1 MRKTFI
7 FILVLALLIPTF
19 AACGSSNNDGKVVV
33 GGKQYTE
40 AQLTSEIIAQLLEA
54 KTNLTVERKY
64 DMPSAICFQSIN
76 SGDIDIYPEY
86 TGGMLLAY
94 LEQEIEPGTS
104 PQATYD
110 AAKAGFKEQFD
121 LVVLEPFGFNNTYA
135 NAISREFAEANNIKT
150 NSDLAPFTA
159 DLTYGAEHAFFDR
172 LDGFENMCATYGYEF
187 KESNIVKMDVSL
199 KYQSLRQ
206 GQMDV
211 CCVYTTDGE
220 LANFDVVV
228 LEDDKNFFPAYY
240 CCPVVRQDTL
250 DKYPEIETA
259 LAPLK
264 DCVTEADMIRY
275 NSLID
280 SGKMDIAAAASEFI
294 NEFGLLD

>member
-1 MRKTFI
+1 MKKI
-7 FILVLALLIPTF
+7 VVMLLALVLILGIF
-19 AACGSSNNDGKVVV
+19 SGCSKSGGKSKVII

-54 KTNLTVERKY
+54 KTDLTVERKY
-64 DMPSAICFQSIN
+64 DMPSAICFQSIK

-94 LEQEIEPGTS
+94 LNQEIAPGTD
-104 PQATYD
+104 PQTTYD
-110 AAKAGFKEQFD
+110 LAKKGFKDEFS
-121 LVVLEPFGFNNTYA
+121 LIVLEPLGFNNTYA

-150 NSDLAPFTA
+150 NSDLAPFTK
-159 DLTYGAEHAFFDR
+159 DLTYGAEHSFFDR
-172 LDGFENMCATYGYEF
+172 NDGFENMCLTYGYEF
-187 KESNIVKMDVSL
+187 EDKNIVKMDVAL

-220 LANFDVVV
+220 LADFDLVV

-240 CCPVVRQDTL
+240 CCPVVREDTL
-250 DKYPEIETA
+250 KKHPEVAEA
-259 LAPLK
+259 LACLK
-264 DCVTEADMIRY
+264 DCVTAPDMIRY
-275 NSLID
+275 NALVD
-280 SGKMDIAAAASEFI
+280 SGKMDISAAAAGFIEEFD
-294 NEFGLLD
+294 LLK